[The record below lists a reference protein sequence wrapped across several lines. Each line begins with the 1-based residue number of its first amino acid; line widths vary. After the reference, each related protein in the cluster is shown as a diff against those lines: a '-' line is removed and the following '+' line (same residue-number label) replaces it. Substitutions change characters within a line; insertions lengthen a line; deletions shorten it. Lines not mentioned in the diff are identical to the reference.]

1 MSKGYQTSG
10 DGPDFELGMGSDKK
24 QAGVAVVLLLLVV
37 MSAIAVI
44 YSSYKSRQLFSDVQQ
59 AHKRSIQMKEE
70 WGRLLLEQ
78 STWASPARIE
88 QIAIKKLKM
97 KAPESSDIKVIKQ

>member
-1 MSKGYQTSG
+1 MNKGYQASG
-10 DGPDFELGMGSDKK
+10 DVPDIKLGAGSDKK
-24 QAGVAVVLLLLVV
+24 QLWIAAVLLVAVVI
-37 MSAIAVI
+37 SAIAVV

-59 AHKRSIQMKEE
+59 AYKHSIQMNEE

-88 QIAIKKLKM
+88 HIALTQLKM
-97 KAPESSDIKVIKQ
+97 KVPESSDIKVIKQ